1 MSGYSR
7 TPLFKKLGYKTGMVA
22 HLAGEP
28 EHYLDLLTGI
38 PDDIEFVSQPA
49 AGTLDFIH
57 LFVDRQEDLARRLP
71 VMRAL
76 IKSNGMIWVS
86 WPKKSSKVPT
96 DMTGDASRANAFP
109 LGLVDVKVCAVDEVW
124 TAQKL
129 MIRKELR

>member
-1 MSGYSR
+1 MNPYSG
-7 TPLFKKLGYKTGMVA
+7 TPLFKKLGYKPGMVA
-22 HLAGEP
+22 HVAGEP
-28 EHYLDLLTGI
+28 QHYFDLLTGL
-38 PDDIEFVSQPA
+38 PAEIEFVQEPK
-49 AGTLDFIH
+49 AGTLDFVH
-57 LFVDRQEDLARRLP
+57 LFVDRQEDLARLLP
-71 VMRAL
+71 IMRAL

-109 LGLVDVKVCAVDEVW
+109 LDLVDIKVCAVDEVW